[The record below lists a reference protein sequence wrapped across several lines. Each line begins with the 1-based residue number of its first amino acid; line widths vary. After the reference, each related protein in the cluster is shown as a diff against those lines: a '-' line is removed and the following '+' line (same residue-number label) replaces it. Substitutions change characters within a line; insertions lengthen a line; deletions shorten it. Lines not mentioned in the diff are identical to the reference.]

1 MNIKCGGDI
10 SLLSPVITWRLSSH
24 MEKAGDPVVALLPQ
38 LWLTA
43 HKAVTRLWALW
54 WGGSRSGGE
63 GETRARG
70 WLFLWCGNTT
80 ASFRGS
86 SAYHSIS
93 HVFKLRV
100 SRSYTCHIEEL
111 LKGFEDLLSYLF
123 LGFSSCYW
131 GGLSL
136 LFSTQEMKTTCRGPA
151 PVDPGNS
158 KRGRRRRG
166 SGNNCLIKL

>member
-1 MNIKCGGDI
+1 MWWWYQ
-10 SLLSPVITWRLSSH
+10 SSESSPVITWRLSSH

-43 HKAVTRLWALW
+43 HKAVTRLRALW
-54 WGGSRSGGE
+54 WGGSRSAGE

-70 WLFLWCGNTT
+70 WLFLWCGNTR
-80 ASFRGS
+80 ASLRGS
-86 SAYHSIS
+86 SAYHSIF
-93 HVFKLRV
+93 HVLKLRGV
-100 SRSYTCHIEEL
+100 STSYTCHIEEL

-136 LFSTQEMKTTCRGPA
+136 VFSTQEMKTTLCATYLCVFRWCRLSILG
-151 PVDPGNS
+151 VVHH
-158 KRGRRRRG
+158 
-166 SGNNCLIKL
+166 LTL